1 MDTEDTA
8 TTDTA
13 VQPTR
18 DARGRWLPGVRG
30 GGAPPITS
38 ETAHEMHAARLAKKR
53 RLIRAALADG
63 VQDAVLRKRF
73 GRQAWL
79 AEMAQTQ
86 QAISTTPDAGV
97 AATRAAEFLL
107 RHTGLAEPAVGTV
120 AKQPVGPAPGLGDV
134 DIVAVVLRRRLAVGD
149 VVDAVYA
156 DADADADV

>member
-1 MDTEDTA
+1 MDTTDTTD

-30 GGAPPITS
+30 GGAPPITT

-63 VQDAVLRKRF
+63 VQDAELRRRF
-73 GRQAWL
+73 GKQAWL
-79 AEMAQTQ
+79 AEVAQTQ

-107 RHTGLAEPAVGTV
+107 LHTGLAEPAVGRV
-120 AKQPVGPAPGLGDV
+120 APAPAVPAPGLGDV

-149 VVDAVYA
+149 VVDAVYT
-156 DADADADV
+156 DADADV